1 MGSQGSQKIGGG
13 VETLRIHSDACLHA
27 CAGAGVGHSEGP
39 GTHIECSRNS
49 RHESSHGK
57 DVAPSSLSPLLSFP
71 PFPLSSFSR
80 VVQWLRSR
88 APV

>member
-1 MGSQGSQKIGGG
+1 MGSQGSQKIGDG

-57 DVAPSSLSPLLSFP
+57 DVGALQKRLGMGRDRTEYIS
-71 PFPLSSFSR
+71 
-80 VVQWLRSR
+80 
-88 APV
+88 